1 MLVETSAVYP
11 EEREFGWRRLGFV
24 RVVVSE
30 HPVFSSLKFTH
41 VNETEPCP
49 DALVR
54 DAWDRLLVLRDLEPL
69 THTA

>member
-30 HPVFSSLKFTH
+30 HRSS
-41 VNETEPCP
+41 P
-49 DALVR
+49 ALSSR
-54 DAWDRLLVLRDLEPL
+54 TSTRPNLVLMRWSGTPGIACLFCA
-69 THTA
+69 T